1 MLKTS
6 TQCQAVPGGRH
17 KHELALPAAAA
28 NPNFAVPVQY
38 EIAGEARKIREIPA
52 NALLA
57 QLVEHFHGK
66 EGVVG
71 SSPTEG
77 SGKAPR
83 GRLLSPTTG
92 ATLSAKADVVSWGR
106 RLIRHG

>member
-1 MLKTS
+1 VS
-6 TQCQAVPGGRH
+6 AVIELVTGRPVTRH
-17 KHELALPAAAA
+17 KRRLGLPAAAA
-28 NPNFAVPVQY
+28 DRDFAAPAQPDTGQRRP
-38 EIAGEARKIREIPA
+38 ESQEIPA

-77 SGKAPR
+77 F
-83 GRLLSPTTG
+83 
-92 ATLSAKADVVSWGR
+92 AKPPQMAR
-106 RLIRHG
+106 FL

>member
-1 MLKTS
+1 ML
-6 TQCQAVPGGRH
+6 GGQR

-28 NPNFAVPVQY
+28 DPNFAAPAQY
-38 EIAGEARKIREIPA
+38 KIAGEARKIRKIPA
-52 NALLA
+52 SALLA

-77 SGKAPR
+77 SGGLPLVA
-83 GRLLSPTTG
+83 G
-92 ATLSAKADVVSWGR
+92 VSGSCR
-106 RLIRHG
+106 R